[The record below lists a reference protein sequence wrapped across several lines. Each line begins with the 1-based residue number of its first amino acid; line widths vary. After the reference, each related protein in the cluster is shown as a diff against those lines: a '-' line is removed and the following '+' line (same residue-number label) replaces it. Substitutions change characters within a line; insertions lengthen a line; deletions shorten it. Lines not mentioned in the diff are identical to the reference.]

1 MTDTGSGGEPRFS
14 DDRQWWWTGAEWIP
28 ASQAPEASAS
38 EAANPSSDVA
48 PSPVTD
54 PLTSATG
61 QPEGKGRRVTAGAG
75 MQWPFVAGVGAL
87 FLLGVAVAVATKASV
102 IAFVVYVVLGVAL
115 VAAVWYRSQRHL
127 LLFRRENGRWPTLP
141 EAEAWNAVVQARSAK
156 SQRVAAS
163 QSVLAQAEREY
174 KQNVAA
180 AEKSL
185 KGAQDAH
192 AKAIADATGA
202 ASRAEQDY
210 QTKVAAATAALG
222 QWQNPGRGAN
232 LGRFMKLQL
241 FQHEIVTG
249 VGASTLLHATA
260 SVAGSLLTI
269 QALQAQEV
277 VRFAPKD
284 EAGARAFAAQV
295 NAAAFNEAAFQQQRP
310 SAIPAAEA
318 YLQQVRA
325 DRGAID
331 AADSTRRR
339 QEMDAAFLGA
349 TAIAQTGLEAT
360 RADTAKS
367 VAARSALETEHA
379 SQLKGPEVLAAPSW
393 RPRSL
398 NGGLAAGAV
407 ALALL
412 AALGVNTVSTAN
424 VASRQV
430 AATAPSAQPTSQAVP
445 SPEATPTPSPI
456 STPTPSPSPLPS
468 PTPTPPPDTHAL
480 TVANVIT
487 SINSNT
493 NYIFS
498 DDFTNM
504 KVTISGGTINVVA
517 TPTTSSEQTIFRNGA
532 ADGLVVAEATLNW
545 YPAAQLVHVVLQ
557 ANFIDANGQ
566 TTTQDATIIDIDKGT
581 AAKFNY
587 SGLRDRMEGGEWWLM
602 YYDANG
608 YYVHPAV
615 WKNISGSDAGQL
627 FISCYSEPPYC

>member
-1 MTDTGSGGEPRFS
+1 
-14 DDRQWWWTGAEWIP
+14 
-28 ASQAPEASAS
+28 
-38 EAANPSSDVA
+38 
-48 PSPVTD
+48 
-54 PLTSATG
+54 
-61 QPEGKGRRVTAGAG
+61 
-75 MQWPFVAGVGAL
+75 
-87 FLLGVAVAVATKASV
+87 
-102 IAFVVYVVLGVAL
+102 
-115 VAAVWYRSQRHL
+115 
-127 LLFRRENGRWPTLP
+127 
-141 EAEAWNAVVQARSAK
+141 VQARSAK

-192 AKAIADATGA
+192 SKAIADATGA

-232 LGRFMKLQL
+232 LGQFMKLQL

-249 VGASTLLHATA
+249 RGASTLLHATA

-331 AADSTRRR
+331 AADSTRRQ

-349 TAIAQTGLEAT
+349 TAIAQTGLEAS

-367 VAARSALETEHA
+367 VAARSALETEYA

-398 NGGLAAGAV
+398 NGGLAAAAV

-430 AATAPSAQPTSQAVP
+430 AATAPSAQPTSQVVP
-445 SPEATPTPSPI
+445 SPEASPTPTPSPI

-480 TVANVIT
+480 TVANVIK
-487 SINSNT
+487 SINDNTSFISNDK
-493 NYIFS
+493 F
-498 DDFTNM
+498 DNM
-504 KVTISGGTINVVA
+504 KVTISGGVINVTVKPTLADETDTYKTGA
-517 TPTTSSEQTIFRNGA
+517 TNA
-532 ADGLVVAEATLNW
+532 LVLAEATLAW
-545 YPAAQLVHVVLQ
+545 YPAATQVHVVVQ
-557 ANFIDANGQ
+557 ADFTDAQGA
-566 TTTQDATIIDIDKGT
+566 TTTQDATVVDITKSTGSQLT
-581 AAKFNY
+581 Y
-587 SGLRDRMEGGEWWLM
+587 SGIRDRMESGDWWLI
-602 YYDANG
+602 YYDSDG

-615 WKNISGSDAGQL
+615 WKHLTSSLQGQL
-627 FISCYSEPPYC
+627 LGSCQGESPYC